1 MSVAAAS
8 AALAGCT
15 GTGADDGGGTG
26 DEADA
31 AAVIVRNA
39 PENPGPYEEGVAPLT
54 NHESEELALESVQF
68 QRAGQKGLVVAGD
81 LVNASDRAFESVS
94 VEVTLYDS
102 NENQDD
108 ILDSASKESEHGD
121 LEAGA
126 TWQWAATFEE
136 EPEFEID
143 HYGVAATADYASE
156 SE

>member
-15 GTGADDGGGTG
+15 GPGSDESAGAA

-54 NHESEELALESVQF
+54 NHESEELALENVQF

-81 LVNASDRAFESVS
+81 LTNASDRAFESAS
-94 VEVTLYDS
+94 VEVTLYDA
-102 NENQDD
+102 NENQDS
-108 ILDSASKESEHGD
+108 ILDSASKESTHGE
-121 LEAGA
+121 LAAGA

-136 EPEFEID
+136 VPEFEID
-143 HYGVAATADYASE
+143 HYSVAATANYASE
-156 SE
+156 NG